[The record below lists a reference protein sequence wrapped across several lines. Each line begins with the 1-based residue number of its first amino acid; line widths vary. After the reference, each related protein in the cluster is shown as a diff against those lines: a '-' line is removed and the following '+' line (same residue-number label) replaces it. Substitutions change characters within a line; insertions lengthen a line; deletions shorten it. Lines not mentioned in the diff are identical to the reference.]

1 MKFLYRYIL
10 VLFIPMCLSAQHPD
24 SLFVAGQSAYDAGE
38 YQQAIELY
46 DQILRQGKESAQLHY
61 NLGNAYFKADELG
74 EAILHFEKAKKLNPR
89 DGDIQHNLAIARV
102 RVQDRINPPD
112 KSLFMQIFDGLKY
125 FLTINELATLV
136 LLVVMLMSVAFAARK
151 IINRDHLR
159 RLLGNLLVL
168 LILVFL
174 LLSPILVA
182 RTYEVQKSSRGII
195 VQEQVRAHAAPQQL
209 STEIFEIHEGTEVV
223 VDQQQNDWYHIRL
236 MDGKEGWIPL
246 DSVGII

>member
-10 VLFIPMCLSAQHPD
+10 LLFIPICLNAQHPD
-24 SLFVAGQSAYDAGE
+24 SLFVAGQSAYDAAE
-38 YQQAIELY
+38 YQQAIQLY

-89 DGDIQHNLAIARV
+89 DGDIEHNLAIARV

-136 LLVVMLMSVAFAARK
+136 LLLVLLISMAFATRK
-151 IINRDHLR
+151 IINRDNLQ
-159 RLLGNLLVL
+159 RLLGNLLIL
-168 LILVFL
+168 LMLVFL
-174 LLSPILVA
+174 LLSPMLVA

-195 VQEQVRAHAAPQQL
+195 VEEQVRAHAAPQQL
-209 STEIFEIHEGTEVV
+209 STEIFEIHEGTKVV